1 MESIVTNNI
10 NSRLLLRLTENNLKE
25 LARVI
30 RDRVCLRKVL
40 EEVRKVGVPVTECSS
55 TIISAVALSSTHT
68 HTQCSM
74 EISEW
79 YIDFNPKTKHIFTPC
94 LGCCYY
100 CYCYGGA
107 GRETT
112 QVLHTYMTAHT
123 IYLTLEQYKTV
134 CSKLVSKYSI
144 LKGRL

>member
-1 MESIVTNNI
+1 MYSIYVKRDYMMESIVTNNI

-68 HTQCSM
+68 YTQCSM

-100 CYCYGGA
+100 CYCYGKSWERNHTSATYLHDCPHHLFDIGA
-107 GRETT
+107 I
-112 QVLHTYMTAHT
+112 QNCM
-123 IYLTLEQYKTV
+123 
-134 CSKLVSKYSI
+134 
-144 LKGRL
+144 